1 MQTFIRYARTLSPE
15 LSSEVNRTGWNSTT
29 ETMAYAD
36 LGFTN
41 NTTNIAPLV
50 AIAARA
56 GIYTPSD
63 LYKIDDADHSAGMK
77 PIDELHQIVMA
88 KLEWIFAV
96 GNGQGENKYTTRV
109 KLVERSP
116 SISVGD
122 IIVLRGHNTMDIARA
137 WIVANLGFIEL
148 FTATIAE
155 LNQIQVAGTL
165 QISQAQYR
173 ATGWG
178 KLNLMEAV

>member
-15 LSSEVNRTGWNSTT
+15 LSGEVNRTGWNSTT

-77 PIDELHQIVMA
+77 PIDE

-122 IIVLRGHNTMDIARA
+122 IIVLRGHNTMNIARA

>member
-1 MQTFIRYARTLSPE
+1 M
-15 LSSEVNRTGWNSTT
+15 
-29 ETMAYAD
+29 
-36 LGFTN
+36 
-41 NTTNIAPLV
+41 
-50 AIAARA
+50 
-56 GIYTPSD
+56 
-63 LYKIDDADHSAGMK
+63 
-77 PIDELHQIVMA
+77 
-88 KLEWIFAV
+88 IFAV

-122 IIVLRGHNTMDIARA
+122 IIVLRGHNTMNIARA

-155 LNQIQVAGTL
+155 LNQIHVADTL

>member
-15 LSSEVNRTGWNSTT
+15 LSSEVNRTGWNNST

-56 GIYTPSD
+56 GIYAPSD
-63 LYKIDDADHSAGMK
+63 LYKIDDTDHSAGIK

-148 FTATIAE
+148 ATATIAE
-155 LNQIQVAGTL
+155 INQIHIAGTL

-173 ATGWG
+173 
-178 KLNLMEAV
+178 EAV